1 MSSMPSPSSP
11 SARLSAYLARI
22 GLDAPPPVSAEGLG
36 ALLAAH
42 RRAIAFENLDV
53 RLGRPIRIDGDSV
66 FDKLVTRRRGGY
78 CFEQNRLLADML
90 REMGYPLRPL
100 LARVRLGAAADAV
113 PVRSH
118 VTLLVTLEGQ
128 PWIAEGGFGGSDLPA
143 LPLVDG
149 AQAASPADGARH
161 RLRRVGEP
169 GTLAGEWLIERAG
182 PHGATDGRAAPH
194 EDWQPQYSFDLAH
207 VAPDDLE
214 QCNHWTSTR
223 PGTRFTTL
231 HIASI
236 VLPDGFAAMTDRAL
250 TLHRGGVKTEQA
262 IATPADYARTLRDV
276 FRIAFSETEAAAL
289 PLFALRADQSH

>member
-1 MSSMPSPSSP
+1 MKNQ
-11 SARLSAYLARI
+11 RLPAYLARI
-22 GLDAPPPVSAEGLG
+22 GLDALPPVTPEGLG

-42 RRAIAFENLDV
+42 RRNIAFENLDIPF
-53 RLGRPIRIDGDSV
+53 GRAIRIDGDSV

-78 CFEQNRLLADML
+78 CFEQNRLLADMMV
-90 REMGYPLRPL
+90 EIGFELRPL
-100 LARVRLGAAADAV
+100 LARVRLGPPHLV

-118 VTLLVTLEGQ
+118 VTLLVMLDGA

-149 AQAASPADGARH
+149 AMGTSPDGALH
-161 RLRRVGEP
+161 RLRRVGDA
-169 GTLAGEWLIERAG
+169 GALAGEWLLERAG
-182 PHGATDGRAAPH
+182 PHATTDGRAQPH

-223 PGTRFTTL
+223 PQTRFTTL

-236 VLPDGFAAMTDRAL
+236 VLDEGFASMID
-250 TLHRGGVKTEQA
+250 
-262 IATPADYARTLRDV
+262 RTLTVRRAGEKMITEITGSAQYASTLRSL
-276 FRIAFSETEAAAL
+276 FRLDFSDAEAAAL
-289 PLFALRADQSH
+289 PLFA